1 MRGMTVEERDLD
13 PKQAFGER
21 IKQLRGEKRLSAVKA
36 GEAAGISRE
45 WWAMFEA
52 GRRRDGSDF
61 KPEALTI
68 LNVAKVVGIPGD
80 EALRVYGHDPAF
92 FPQATAGRPLASAQE
107 LAAKVGELT
116 EDERAALVP
125 IVDLLLRQRGH
136 LPSTE
141 GEQVG
146 PDDVAVHHVTHEEK
160 PRSTSPGPVQ
170 HVTREE
176 AARD

>member
-1 MRGMTVEERDLD
+1 MRHMTVEERDLD
-13 PKQAFGER
+13 PKQAFGKR
-21 IKQLRGEKRLSAVKA
+21 IRKLRDEKRLSAVKA

-52 GRRRDGSDF
+52 GRRRDGSEF

-92 FPQATAGRPLASAQE
+92 FLDKIGAGRPTASKQE

-116 EDERAALVP
+116 EDERRALVP
-125 IVDLLLRQRGH
+125 IVDLLLQRRGY
-136 LPSTE
+136 LPMTE
-141 GEQVG
+141 NLPTSGPLGQVYLDDPEIGPEQTWEDEQR
-146 PDDVAVHHVTHEEK
+146 PAPE
-160 PRSTSPGPVQ
+160 SN
-170 HVTREE
+170 
-176 AARD
+176 

>member
-21 IKQLRGEKRLSAVKA
+21 IRQLRGQKRLSAVKA

-52 GRRRDGSDF
+52 GRRRDGSEF
-61 KPEALTI
+61 KPEAPTI

-107 LAAKVGELT
+107 LAAKVGKLT
-116 EDERAALVP
+116 EEERAALVP
-125 IVDLLLRQRGH
+125 IVDLLLQQRGH
-136 LPSTE
+136 LPLPSDGLPTTGPLGDVIT
-141 GEQVG
+141 GEVEIG
-146 PDDVAVHHVTHEEK
+146 PEPIHEAD
-160 PRSTSPGPVQ
+160 RD
-170 HVTREE
+170 R
-176 AARD
+176 ARPDS